1 MALAFGNLKTAA
13 LRTRQLAVSNQRV
26 AMLRLYQNS
35 NTVVTID
42 LDTFY

>member
-13 LRTRQLAVSNQRV
+13 LRTRQWAVSQLKLLCVYLFPDVIV
-26 AMLRLYQNS
+26 A
-35 NTVVTID
+35 ID